1 MRSNSTL
8 TVRQATRDDAGPL
21 ITVLVEAFLNGPV
34 ADWLVPDLDE
44 RRNVYFRYFT
54 HVLHHGLQHGRVDT
68 TSDLSAVAIWYTRD
82 EVPLRAPAD
91 HHHKVEEATGRYAPK
106 FLLLDAIFETH
117 HPQAPHDYLAYVAVD
132 PCQQGQGVGSALLT
146 TAHRTLDATNR
157 PAYLEASNTRN
168 RDLYLRLGYRQGA
181 PIHLPTQGPLIW
193 RMWRGQPTDGTP
205 APFPTDL
212 LPRRRPR

>member
-1 MRSNSTL
+1 MQLNSTL
-8 TVRQATRDDAGPL
+8 TVRQATPDDAGPL

-44 RRNVYFRYFT
+44 RRAVYFRYFT
-54 HVLHHGLQHGRVDT
+54 LVFNHGLQHGRVDT

-82 EVPLRAPAD
+82 EVPLLVSTD
-91 HHHKVEEATGRYAPK
+91 HYYEVEKATGKYAPK

-117 HPQAPHDYLAYVAVD
+117 HPHHPHDYLAYVAVD
-132 PCQQGQGVGSALLT
+132 PRHHGQGIGSALLT
-146 TAHRTLDATNR
+146 SAHQTLDATHR
-157 PAYLEASNTRN
+157 AAYLEASNTRN

-212 LPRRRPR
+212 LPRRRPL

>member
-8 TVRQATRDDAGPL
+8 TVRQATCDDAGPL

-54 HVLHHGLQHGRVDT
+54 HVLHHGLEYGRVDT
-68 TSDLSAVAIWYTRD
+68 TSDRSAVAIWYTRD

-91 HHHKVEEATGRYAPK
+91 HHHEVEKATGRYAPR

-117 HPQAPHDYLAYVAVD
+117 HPHAPHDYLAYLAVD
-132 PCQQGQGVGSALLT
+132 PRHQSRGIGSALLT
-146 TAHRTLDATNR
+146 TAHHTLDATNR
-157 PAYLEASNTRN
+157 AAYLEASNTRN
-168 RDLYLRLGYRQGA
+168 RDLYLRLGYRQGE